1 MNKQEY
7 IKRISDLLE
16 QRKTNRREN
25 FIARSFINPLDET
38 DGELTITG
46 AQITVVLSE
55 QANVKYRFYK
65 VDEEYLKNGNRQV
78 FIDKIKKQYPGI
90 IFFVC
95 NVDNDN
101 ESKTIDTENNC
112 MVVDNND
119 FDASVEL
126 CGNINAYIKT
136 MM

>member
-25 FIARSFINPLDET
+25 FTAKSFANPLDEN
-38 DGELTITG
+38 DGELTIAG

-55 QANVKYRFYK
+55 QTNIKYQFYK
-65 VDEEYLKNGNRQV
+65 IDEKYLKNGNRQV
-78 FIDKIKKQYPGI
+78 FIDKIKQQYPGI
-90 IFFVC
+90 LFFVC
-95 NVDNDN
+95 NVDDDN
-101 ESKTIDTENNC
+101 ESKTIDTENNF
-112 MVVDNND
+112 MVIDNKD

-126 CGNINAYIKT
+126 CGDVNAYIKT
-136 MM
+136 ML

>member
-16 QRKTNRREN
+16 QRKTNKREN
-25 FIARSFINPLDET
+25 FTAKSFANPLDEN

-55 QANVKYRFYK
+55 QANIKYKFYK
-65 VDEEYLKNGNRQV
+65 INEEYLKNGNRQN
-78 FIDKIKKQYPGI
+78 FIDKIKQQYPGI
-90 IFFVC
+90 LFFVC

-101 ESKTIDTENNC
+101 ESKTIDTENNF
-112 MVVDNND
+112 MVIDNKD

-126 CGNINAYIKT
+126 CGDVNAYIKT
-136 MM
+136 ML